1 MEVSPLQVPTLGF
14 WGSPLSGVLLKEVK
28 SFGGLRNPF
37 SPLSLSRLLGLLGGC
52 LSGGVPVSG
61 FWWSQDSPSRLPGV
75 PLLHCCHSPFSP
87 FQGSWGSPLSQ
98 PSLGVP
104 KTGVSP
110 SPPGLRSLHVAPGRA
125 WRAQPRKPNPH
136 HGEDSHPPA
145 LHWGLPAASTGAP
158 QKHLLGTPQYPP
170 KAHLQLGFGVLQ
182 DPSITPASSCRKKKQ
197 GAPNIFR
204 VSSKYSS
211 LLQKKPPRIFRASS
225 PSLVTC
231 GMQGGARGG
240 RAVIPG

>member
-1 MEVSPLQVPTLGF
+1 MY
-14 WGSPLSGVLLKEVK
+14 WRSPLSRFPLWVSGALLSLGSCLRKSRVL
-28 SFGGLRNPF
+28 GGLRNPF
-37 SPLSLSRLLGLLGGC
+37 SPLSLSRLLGLLGC
-52 LSGGVPVSG
+52 CPSGGVPVSG

-110 SPPGLRSLHVAPGRA
+110 SPPGLRSLHMAPGRA

-145 LHWGLPAASTGAP
+145 LHQGSASS
-158 QKHLLGTPQYPP
+158 LYRSPP
-170 KAHLQLGFGVLQ
+170 K
-182 DPSITPASSCRKKKQ
+182 TPPGDSPVSPQ
-197 GAPNIFR
+197 GAFAAWLWSPAR
-204 VSSKYSS
+204 SKHHASI
-211 LLQKKPPRIFRASS
+211 LLQKKETGSPKYILCELQIFLPPSKKATQDI
-225 PSLVTC
+225 
-231 GMQGGARGG
+231 
-240 RAVIPG
+240 